1 MLCWNLLCSPNWPQI
16 QGDLP
21 TSASPVMKLKV
32 CTNTT
37 SLNFLN
43 FEIVTKSSIQR
54 ILFLY
59 HKDLLL
65 VNLCL
70 NIIGCHPKDVGV
82 GKF

>member
-1 MLCWNLLCSPNWPQI
+1 MCCAGNCCVVQTGLKFKEI
-16 QGDLP
+16 
-21 TSASPVMKLKV
+21 SASPVMKLKL